1 MTMNVFLSYA
11 YKDEPWRDELAAY
24 LSNLC
29 LQGIIT
35 GWHERNISLGKEWSR
50 EIDPDLDTAQIILLL
65 VSPDFV
71 RSEYCY
77 SLEMKH
83 ILQKHAARQAR
94 VIPIMLRPILDWED
108 TPFAGLP
115 TLPTYGTPITTWPG
129 RQEALLNVV
138 KGIEAA
144 AREPGADA
152 FPSLIEATDTT
163 LVGPGVPPW
172 NLPYP
177 RNPFFTDRERILT
190 YLHDM
195 PISNKAMA
203 STQPQVI
210 SGLDGSGK
218 TQIAIEYAYRYRD
231 DYTAVLWVNAASRE
245 ILTSDF
251 ASIADLL
258 DLPEKDQPNQN
269 IAAKAARQW
278 LQTATGWLLIF
289 DNVSAMKMVHDF
301 LPAGA
306 RGHILMLS
314 DTAVPRT
321 FALNVGIQKLEPPD
335 DALLLLRRAGIIPP
349 DAPLGAA
356 PAANRLKASEIATAL
371 HGLPLALELAGAYIS
386 EVQCS
391 LVSYLNLYKLEKVAL
406 LKQRNRPMPDY
417 LGAAAAT
424 LALAFKRLERTNPAA
439 AELLRL
445 CAFLHPDAIPGD
457 IFTGGACKLGS
468 ILQPVVTDWFELQK
482 AMRELR
488 RYSLVQRHLSRSTLT
503 LHRLLQAAL
512 RDSMDGE
519 IQRQWARRTVQAV
532 EQALPYGGSASWQR
546 LQSYFPHM
554 QICTAL
560 IEQWNMDFPEA
571 ARLLEQTGDY
581 LQGHVQYE
589 QAEPLLQ
596 RALTIREKLLGP
608 DHPDMATSLNNL
620 ALFYEKQGRYA
631 QAEVFFQRTLAIQ
644 EKVLGPDHA
653 HVATILN
660 NLAMIYRDEGKHTH
674 AEMLFQRAL
683 AIRKKVLGPDHPGVA
698 TILNNLATL
707 YRMQGKYAQAEMLFQ
722 RALEIRERA
731 LGVDHPDVAQSC
743 NALAGLYRAQ
753 GKYAQAEPLYQ
764 RALAIDE
771 QVPGPGRPDL
781 ATTLNNLAL
790 LYQTMGKYAQAEPF
804 YWRALALYEQLLG
817 QEHPYV
823 ASCLSN
829 LALFYND
836 QGLYDQVEP
845 LYQRALAIC
854 EKVLGSDHPQ
864 VAISLN
870 NLATFY
876 TAQGKCT
883 KARPLFERALAIA
896 ERTLGPHHP
905 DLAQLLENYAILLQK
920 VKETSKAVGMK
931 ARANAIRKRYVQ
943 ENPRSQGAFLQY
955 R

>member
-24 LSNLC
+24 LSNLRW
-29 LQGIIT
+29 QGIIT
-35 GWHERNISLGKEWSR
+35 GWHERNISLGREWSR

-71 RSEYCY
+71 HSEYCY

-83 ILQKHAARQAR
+83 ALQMHAARQAR
-94 VIPIMLRPILDWED
+94 VIPIMLRPNIDWED
-108 TPFAGLP
+108 TPFTGLP
-115 TLPTYGTPITTWPG
+115 TLPTYGTPVTTWPD

-152 FPSLIEATDTT
+152 FPSLTAATDTT
-163 LVGPGVPPW
+163 LAHPGAPLW
-172 NLPYP
+172 NVPYP
-177 RNPFFTDRERILT
+177 RSPFFTGCEHILR

-195 PISNKAMA
+195 PVINKAMA

-231 DYTAVLWVNAASRE
+231 EYTAVLWVNAASRE

-251 ASIADLL
+251 ASIAHLL

-289 DNVSAMKMVHDF
+289 DNVSVMNMVHEF
-301 LPAGA
+301 LPSGA

-314 DTAVPRT
+314 PTPAPRT
-321 FALNVGIQKLEPPD
+321 FALNVGIQKMDPPD
-335 DALLLLRRAGIIPP
+335 QVLLLLRRAGIIPP
-349 DAPLGAA
+349 DAPLAA
-356 PAANRLKASEIATAL
+356 ASAANRLKAGEIAAAL

-386 EVQCS
+386 EAQCS
-391 LVSYLNLYKLEKVAL
+391 LASYLNLYKLEKATP
-406 LKQRNRPMPDY
+406 LKQRDRPMPDY
-417 LGAAAAT
+417 PESLTAALT
-424 LALAFKRLERTNPAA
+424 LSFKRLERTNPAA

-445 CAFLHPDAIPGD
+445 CAFLHPDAIPGG
-457 IFTGGACKLGS
+457 IFTGGACKLSS

-482 AMRELR
+482 ALRELR
-488 RYSLVQRHLSRSTLT
+488 RYSLVQRHLNHSTLT
-503 LHRLLQAAL
+503 LHRLVQAAL
-512 RDSMDGE
+512 RDSMDRE
-519 IQRQWARRTVQAV
+519 IQRQWAGRTVQAV
-532 EQALPYGGSASWQR
+532 EQALPCAGSATRQQ

-596 RALTIREKLLGP
+596 GALTIREKLLGP
-608 DHPDMATSLNNL
+608 DHPDLATSLNNL
-620 ALFYEKQGRYA
+620 ALFYEKQGKYA
-631 QAEVFFQRTLAIQ
+631 QAEAFFQRTLALR
-644 EKVLGPDHA
+644 EKALGPDHA
-653 HVATILN
+653 DVAAILN
-660 NLAMIYRDEGKHTH
+660 NLAMIYRDQGKHTR

-683 AIRKKVLGPDHPGVA
+683 AIRKKLLGPDHPDVA
-698 TILNNLATL
+698 TVLNNLATL
-707 YRMQGKYAQAEMLFQ
+707 YRMQGKYAQAETFFQ
-722 RALEIRERA
+722 RALEIRQRI

-764 RALAIDE
+764 QALAIDE

-790 LYQTMGKYAQAEPF
+790 LYQTLGKYAQAEPF
-804 YWRALALYEQLLG
+804 YWRALAIYEQLLG
-817 QEHPYV
+817 PEHPYV

-836 QGLYDQVEP
+836 QGLYEQVEP

-876 TAQGKCT
+876 TAQGKYT

-905 DLAQLLENYAILLQK
+905 DLAQLLENYAALLQK
-920 VKETSKAVGMK
+920 AKETSKAVGMK
-931 ARANAIRKRYVQ
+931 ARANAIRTRYVQ
-943 ENPRSQGAFLQY
+943 ENPRSQGTFLQY

>member
-11 YKDEPWRDELAAY
+11 YKDEPWRDELATY
-24 LSNLC
+24 LDNLRW
-29 LQGIIT
+29 QGIIT
-35 GWHERNISLGKEWSR
+35 GWHERNISLSKEWSR

-71 RSEYCY
+71 QSEYCY

-83 ILQKHAARQAR
+83 ALQKHAARQAR
-94 VIPIMLRPILDWED
+94 AIPIMLRPIIDWED
-108 TPFAGLP
+108 TPFTGLP
-115 TLPTYGTPITTWPG
+115 TLPTYGTPVTTCD
-129 RQEALLNVV
+129 RQEALLNVL

-144 AREPGADA
+144 AREPGTDA
-152 FPSLIEATDTT
+152 FPGLTVATDTT
-163 LVGPGVPPW
+163 GAPLW
-172 NLPYP
+172 NVPYP
-177 RNPFFTDRERILT
+177 RNPFFTGCEHILT

-195 PISNKAMA
+195 PVINKAMA

-245 ILTSDF
+245 ILNSDF
-251 ASIADLL
+251 ASIAELL

-278 LQTATGWLLIF
+278 LQTAAGWLLIF
-289 DNVSAMKMVHDF
+289 DNVSAMNMVHDF
-301 LPAGA
+301 LPTGA
-306 RGHILMLS
+306 RGHILVLS
-314 DTAVPRT
+314 HTPVPRT
-321 FALNVGIQKLEPPD
+321 SALNVGIQKLDPSD
-335 DALLLLRRAGIIPP
+335 QALLLLRRAGIIPL
-349 DAPLGAA
+349 DAPLAA
-356 PAANRLKASEIATAL
+356 ASTANRLKAGEIAAAL
-371 HGLPLALELAGAYIS
+371 HGLPLTLELAGAYIS
-386 EVQCS
+386 EAQCGP
-391 LVSYLNLYKLEKVAL
+391 VSYLNLYKHEKATF
-406 LKQRNRPMPDY
+406 LKQRDRSMPDY
-417 LGAAAAT
+417 LESVAAT
-424 LALAFKRLERTNPAA
+424 LALSCKMVERINPAA
-439 AELLRL
+439 AALLRL

-457 IFTGGACKLGS
+457 IFTRGACKLGS
-468 ILQPVVTDWFELQK
+468 ILQPVVTDWFEMQK
-482 AMRELR
+482 ALRELR
-488 RYSLVQRHLSRSTLT
+488 RYSLVQRHLNRSTLA
-503 LHRLLQAAL
+503 LHRLVQAAL
-512 RDSMDGE
+512 RDRIDRE
-519 IQRQWARRTVQAV
+519 IQRQWAGRAVQAV
-532 EQALPYGGSASWQR
+532 EQALPCAEPSTWQR

-554 QICTAL
+554 QTCSAL

-596 RALTIREKLLGP
+596 RALSIREKLVGP
-608 DHPDMATSLNNL
+608 DHPDLAASLNNL

-631 QAEVFFQRTLAIQ
+631 QAEMFFQRTLAIQ
-644 EKVLGPDHA
+644 EKALGPDHA
-653 HVATILN
+653 DVATILN
-660 NLAMIYRDEGKHTH
+660 NLAIIYRDQGKHTR

-683 AIRKKVLGPDHPGVA
+683 AMRKKLLGPDHPGVA
-698 TILNNLATL
+698 AILNNLATL
-707 YRMQGKYAQAEMLFQ
+707 YRMQGKYAQAESLFQ
-722 RALEIRERA
+722 RALEMRQRT

-743 NALAGLYRAQ
+743 NALAGLYRVQ

-764 RALAIDE
+764 QALAIDE
-771 QVPGPGRPDL
+771 QVPGHPDL

-790 LYQTMGKYAQAEPF
+790 LYQTMRKYAQAEPL
-804 YWRALALYEQLLG
+804 YWRAQAIYEQLLG
-817 QEHPYV
+817 PEHPYV

-829 LALFYND
+829 LALCYND
-836 QGLYDQVEP
+836 QGLYEQVEP

-876 TAQGKCT
+876 TVQGKCT

-905 DLAQLLENYAILLQK
+905 DLALLLENYAALLQK

-931 ARANAIRKRYVQ
+931 ARANTIRARYIQ
-943 ENPRSQGAFLQY
+943 ENPRSQGTFLRY

>member
-24 LSNLC
+24 LSNLRW
-29 LQGIIT
+29 QGIISD
-35 GWHERNISLGKEWSR
+35 WHERNIGLGREWSR

-71 RSEYCY
+71 HSEYCY

-83 ILQKHAARQAR
+83 ALQKHAARQAR
-94 VIPIMLRPILDWED
+94 VIPIMLRPIIDWED
-108 TPFAGLP
+108 TPFTGLP
-115 TLPTYGTPITTWPG
+115 TLPTYGTPVTTWPD

-152 FPSLIEATDTT
+152 FPSLTAATDTT
-163 LVGPGVPPW
+163 LAHPGTPLW
-172 NLPYP
+172 NVPYP
-177 RNPFFTDRERILT
+177 HGPFFTGCEHILR

-195 PISNKAMA
+195 PVINKAMA

-218 TQIAIEYAYRYRD
+218 TQIAVEYAYRYRD
-231 DYTAVLWVNAASRE
+231 EYTAVLWVNAASRE

-251 ASIADLL
+251 ASIANLL

-269 IAAKAARQW
+269 IAAKAAGQW

-289 DNVSAMKMVHDF
+289 DNVSAMNMVHDF
-301 LPAGA
+301 LPSGA

-314 DTAVPRT
+314 HTPVPRT
-321 FALNVGIQKLEPPD
+321 FALNVGIQKMDPPD
-335 DALLLLRRAGIIPP
+335 QALLLLRRAGIIPP
-349 DAPLGAA
+349 DAPLAA
-356 PAANRLKASEIATAL
+356 AAAANRLKAGEIAAAL

-386 EVQCS
+386 EAQCG
-391 LVSYLNLYKLEKVAL
+391 LASYLNLYKLEKVTA
-406 LKQRNRPMPDY
+406 LKQQAQPMPDY
-417 LGAAAAT
+417 LEAVASA
-424 LALAFKRLERTNPAA
+424 LALSFKIVERTNPAA

-457 IFTGGACKLGS
+457 IFTGGACKLSS

-482 AMRELR
+482 VIRELR
-488 RYSLVQRHLSRSTLT
+488 RYSLVQRHLNHSTLT

-512 RDSMDGE
+512 RDRMDSE

-532 EQALPYGGSASWQR
+532 EQALPCAGSATWQR

-596 RALTIREKLLGP
+596 RALTIREKLLGS
-608 DHPDMATSLNNL
+608 DHPDLATSLNNL
-620 ALFYEKQGRYA
+620 ALFYEKQGKYA
-631 QAEVFFQRTLAIQ
+631 QAEAFFQRTLA
-644 EKVLGPDHA
+644 
-653 HVATILN
+653 
-660 NLAMIYRDEGKHTH
+660 M
-674 AEMLFQRAL
+674 
-683 AIRKKVLGPDHPGVA
+683 RKKLLGPDHPGVA
-698 TILNNLATL
+698 TVLNNLATL
-707 YRMQGKYAQAEMLFQ
+707 YRVQGKYAQAETLFQ
-722 RALEIRERA
+722 RALEIRQRT
-731 LGVDHPDVAQSC
+731 LGVDHPDVAQSY

-753 GKYAQAEPLYQ
+753 GKYAQAEPFYQ
-764 RALAIDE
+764 RALAI
-771 QVPGPGRPDL
+771 
-781 ATTLNNLAL
+781 
-790 LYQTMGKYAQAEPF
+790 
-804 YWRALALYEQLLG
+804 YEQLLG
-817 QEHPYV
+817 PEHPYV

-836 QGLYDQVEP
+836 QGLYNQVEP

-876 TAQGKCT
+876 TAQGKYT

-896 ERTLGPHHP
+896 ERTLGPYHP
-905 DLAQLLENYAILLQK
+905 DLAQLLENYATLLQK

-931 ARANAIRKRYVQ
+931 ARANAIRTRYIQ
-943 ENPRSQGAFLQY
+943 ENPRSQGTFLQY

>member
-24 LSNLC
+24 LSNLRW
-29 LQGIIT
+29 QGIISD
-35 GWHERNISLGKEWSR
+35 WHERNIGLGREWSR

-71 RSEYCY
+71 HSEYCY

-83 ILQKHAARQAR
+83 ALQKHAARQAR
-94 VIPIMLRPILDWED
+94 VIPIMLRPIIDWED
-108 TPFAGLP
+108 TPFTGIP
-115 TLPTYGTPITTWPG
+115 TLPTYGTPVTTWPD

-152 FPSLIEATDTT
+152 FPSLTAATDTT
-163 LVGPGVPPW
+163 LAHPGTPLW
-172 NLPYP
+172 NVPYP
-177 RNPFFTDRERILT
+177 HGPFFTGCEHILR

-195 PISNKAMA
+195 PVINKAMA

-218 TQIAIEYAYRYRD
+218 TQIAVEYAYRYRD
-231 DYTAVLWVNAASRE
+231 EYTAVLWVNSASRE

-251 ASIADLL
+251 ASNANLL
-258 DLPEKDQPNQN
+258 DLTEKDQPNQN
-269 IAAKAARQW
+269 IAAKAAGQW

-289 DNVSAMKMVHDF
+289 DNVSAMNMVHDF
-301 LPAGA
+301 LPSGA

-314 DTAVPRT
+314 HTPVPRT
-321 FALNVGIQKLEPPD
+321 FALNVGIQKMDPPD
-335 DALLLLRRAGIIPP
+335 QALLLLRRAGIIPP
-349 DAPLGAA
+349 DAPLAA
-356 PAANRLKASEIATAL
+356 AAAANRLKAGEIAAAL

-386 EVQCS
+386 EAQCG
-391 LVSYLNLYKLEKVAL
+391 LASYLNLYKLEKVTA
-406 LKQRNRPMPDY
+406 LKQQAQPMPDY
-417 LGAAAAT
+417 LEAVASA
-424 LALAFKRLERTNPAA
+424 LALSFKIVERTNPAA

-482 AMRELR
+482 MMRELR
-488 RYSLVQRHLSRSTLT
+488 RYSLVQRHLNHSTLT

-512 RDSMDGE
+512 RDRMDSE

-532 EQALPYGGSASWQR
+532 EQALPCAGSATWQR

-596 RALTIREKLLGP
+596 RALTIREKLLGS
-608 DHPDMATSLNNL
+608 DHPGVATSLNNL
-620 ALFYEKQGRYA
+620 A
-631 QAEVFFQRTLAIQ
+631 
-644 EKVLGPDHA
+644 
-653 HVATILN
+653 
-660 NLAMIYRDEGKHTH
+660 M
-674 AEMLFQRAL
+674 
-683 AIRKKVLGPDHPGVA
+683 
-698 TILNNLATL
+698 L
-707 YRMQGKYAQAEMLFQ
+707 YRMQGKYAQAETLFQ
-722 RALEIRERA
+722 RALEIRQRT
-731 LGVDHPDVAQSC
+731 LGVNHPDVAQSC

-753 GKYAQAEPLYQ
+753 RKYEQAEPLYQ
-764 RALAIDE
+764 QALAIDE
-771 QVPGPGRPDL
+771 QVPGPVRPDL

-790 LYQTMGKYAQAEPF
+790 LYQTLGKYALAEPF
-804 YWRALALYEQLLG
+804 YWRALAIYEQLLG
-817 QEHPYV
+817 PEHPYV

-836 QGLYDQVEP
+836 QGLYNQVEP

-876 TAQGKCT
+876 TAQGKYT

-896 ERTLGPHHP
+896 ERTLGPYHP
-905 DLAQLLENYAILLQK
+905 DLAQLLENYATLLQK

-931 ARANAIRKRYVQ
+931 ARANAIRTRYIQ
-943 ENPRSQGAFLQY
+943 ENPRSQGTFLQY

>member
-24 LSNLC
+24 LSNLRW
-29 LQGIIT
+29 QGIISD
-35 GWHERNISLGKEWSR
+35 WHERNIGLGREWSR

-71 RSEYCY
+71 HSEYCY

-83 ILQKHAARQAR
+83 ALQKHAARQAR
-94 VIPIMLRPILDWED
+94 VIPIMLRPIIDWED
-108 TPFAGLP
+108 TPFTGLP
-115 TLPTYGTPITTWPG
+115 TLPTYGTPVTTWPD

-152 FPSLIEATDTT
+152 FPSLTAATDTT
-163 LVGPGVPPW
+163 LAHPGTPLW
-172 NLPYP
+172 NVPYP
-177 RNPFFTDRERILT
+177 HGPFFTGCEHILR

-195 PISNKAMA
+195 PVINKAMA

-218 TQIAIEYAYRYRD
+218 TQIAVEYAYRYRD
-231 DYTAVLWVNAASRE
+231 EYTAVLWVNAASRE

-251 ASIADLL
+251 ASIANLL

-269 IAAKAARQW
+269 IAMKAARQW

-289 DNVSAMKMVHDF
+289 DNVSAMNMVHDF
-301 LPAGA
+301 LPSGA

-314 DTAVPRT
+314 HTPVPRT
-321 FALNVGIQKLEPPD
+321 FALNVGIQKMDPPD
-335 DALLLLRRAGIIPP
+335 QALLLLRRAGIIPP
-349 DAPLGAA
+349 DAPLAA
-356 PAANRLKASEIATAL
+356 AAAANRLKAGEIAAAL

-386 EVQCS
+386 EAQCG
-391 LVSYLNLYKLEKVAL
+391 LASYLNLYKLEKVTA
-406 LKQRNRPMPDY
+406 LKQQAQPMPDY
-417 LGAAAAT
+417 LEAVASA
-424 LALAFKRLERTNPAA
+424 LALSFKIVERTNPAA

-482 AMRELR
+482 MMRELR
-488 RYSLVQRHLSRSTLT
+488 RYSLVQRHLNHSTLT

-512 RDSMDGE
+512 RDRMDSE

-532 EQALPYGGSASWQR
+532 EQALPCAGSATWQR
-546 LQSYFPHM
+546 LQSYFPHL

-608 DHPDMATSLNNL
+608 DHPDLATSLNNL
-620 ALFYEKQGRYA
+620 A
-631 QAEVFFQRTLAIQ
+631 
-644 EKVLGPDHA
+644 
-653 HVATILN
+653 
-660 NLAMIYRDEGKHTH
+660 M
-674 AEMLFQRAL
+674 
-683 AIRKKVLGPDHPGVA
+683 
-698 TILNNLATL
+698 L
-707 YRMQGKYAQAEMLFQ
+707 YRMQGKYAQAETLFQ
-722 RALEIRERA
+722 RALEIRQRT
-731 LGVDHPDVAQSC
+731 LGVNHPDVAQSC

-753 GKYAQAEPLYQ
+753 RKYEQAEPLYQ
-764 RALAIDE
+764 QALAIDE
-771 QVPGPGRPDL
+771 QVPGPVRPDL

-790 LYQTMGKYAQAEPF
+790 LYQTLGKYALAEPF
-804 YWRALALYEQLLG
+804 YWRALAIYEQLLG
-817 QEHPYV
+817 PEHPYV

-836 QGLYDQVEP
+836 QGLYNQVEP

-876 TAQGKCT
+876 TAQGKYT

-896 ERTLGPHHP
+896 ERTLGPYHP
-905 DLAQLLENYAILLQK
+905 DLAQLLENYATLLQK

-931 ARANAIRKRYVQ
+931 AHANAIRTRYIQ
-943 ENPRSQGAFLQY
+943 ENPRSQGTFLQY
-955 R
+955 RRHKTVPYVSFFMPGRVVSSLPTS

>member
-24 LSNLC
+24 LSNLRW
-29 LQGIIT
+29 QGIISD
-35 GWHERNISLGKEWSR
+35 WHERNIGLGREWSR

-71 RSEYCY
+71 HSEYCY

-83 ILQKHAARQAR
+83 ALQKHAARQAR
-94 VIPIMLRPILDWED
+94 VIPIMLRPIIDWED
-108 TPFAGLP
+108 TPFTGLP
-115 TLPTYGTPITTWPG
+115 TLPTYGTPVTTWPD

-152 FPSLIEATDTT
+152 FPSLTAATDTT
-163 LVGPGVPPW
+163 LAHPGTPLW
-172 NLPYP
+172 NVPYP
-177 RNPFFTDRERILT
+177 HGPFFTGCEHILR

-195 PISNKAMA
+195 PVINKAMA

-218 TQIAIEYAYRYRD
+218 TQIAVEYAYRYRD
-231 DYTAVLWVNAASRE
+231 EYTAVLWVNAASRE

-251 ASIADLL
+251 ASIANLL

-269 IAAKAARQW
+269 IAAKAAGQW

-289 DNVSAMKMVHDF
+289 DNVSAMNMVHDF
-301 LPAGA
+301 LPSGA

-314 DTAVPRT
+314 HTPVPRT
-321 FALNVGIQKLEPPD
+321 FALNVGIQKMDPPD
-335 DALLLLRRAGIIPP
+335 QALLLLRRAGIIPP
-349 DAPLGAA
+349 DAPLAA
-356 PAANRLKASEIATAL
+356 AAAANRLKAGEIAAAL

-386 EVQCS
+386 EAQCG
-391 LVSYLNLYKLEKVAL
+391 LASYLNLYKLEKVTA
-406 LKQRNRPMPDY
+406 LKQQAQPMPDY
-417 LGAAAAT
+417 LEAVASA
-424 LALAFKRLERTNPAA
+424 LALSFKIVERTNPAA

-457 IFTGGACKLGS
+457 IFTGGACKLSS

-482 AMRELR
+482 VIRELR
-488 RYSLVQRHLSRSTLT
+488 RYSLVQRHLNHSTLT

-512 RDSMDGE
+512 RDRMDSE

-532 EQALPYGGSASWQR
+532 EQALPCAGSATWQR

-596 RALTIREKLLGP
+596 RALTIREKLLG
-608 DHPDMATSLNNL
+608 S
-620 ALFYEKQGRYA
+620 
-631 QAEVFFQRTLAIQ
+631 
-644 EKVLGPDHA
+644 DHA
-653 HVATILN
+653 DVPAILN
-660 NLAMIYRDEGKHTH
+660 NLAVIYRDQGKHTR
-674 AEMLFQRAL
+674 AEMFFQRAL
-683 AIRKKVLGPDHPGVA
+683 AMRKKLLGPDHPGVA
-698 TILNNLATL
+698 TVLNNLAML
-707 YRMQGKYAQAEMLFQ
+707 YRMQRKYE
-722 RALEIRERA
+722 
-731 LGVDHPDVAQSC
+731 
-743 NALAGLYRAQ
+743 
-753 GKYAQAEPLYQ
+753 QAEPLYQ
-764 RALAIDE
+764 QALAIDE
-771 QVPGPGRPDL
+771 QVPGPVRPDL

-790 LYQTMGKYAQAEPF
+790 LYQTLGKYALAEPF
-804 YWRALALYEQLLG
+804 YWRALAIYEQLLG
-817 QEHPYV
+817 PEHPYV

-836 QGLYDQVEP
+836 QGLYNQVEP

-876 TAQGKCT
+876 TAQGKYT

-896 ERTLGPHHP
+896 ERTLGPYHS
-905 DLAQLLENYAILLQK
+905 DLAQLLENYATLLQK

-931 ARANAIRKRYVQ
+931 ARANAIRTRYIQ
-943 ENPRSQGAFLQY
+943 ENPRRQGTFLQY